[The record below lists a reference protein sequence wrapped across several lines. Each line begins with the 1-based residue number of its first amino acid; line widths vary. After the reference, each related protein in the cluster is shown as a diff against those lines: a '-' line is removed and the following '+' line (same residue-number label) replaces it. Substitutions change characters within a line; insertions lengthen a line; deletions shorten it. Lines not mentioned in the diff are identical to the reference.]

1 LTAAFTRPGCP
12 RNITFGLSDGGVVSN
27 FEPVKL
33 RFDTV
38 YRAGLFVL
46 LGVLFWSL
54 WASAQPATNDVTAP
68 VTNSPAAP
76 AAARPG
82 VLAQKLEALKQDFEE
97 RDGVFHLDEVSVLRE
112 HALFGQPLWKYLS
125 SLIYILL
132 AFYVSKI
139 LDYIVNAWLKHWT
152 SKTATKVD
160 DLLLEV
166 LHGPVKVIAFVIFLH
181 IGLTVF
187 RWPDPV
193 EFYLAKGFILVVAFS
208 LTYASLKMVDLLMG
222 LWRERTAAGA
232 DRSFDEQLFPV
243 VRKSIKIFLVIVA
256 VLVTWQNLSEKPITA
271 ILASLSIGGLAL
283 GLAAQDTL
291 SNLFGAVAV
300 YIDKPF
306 RIGDRIQL
314 DAVDG
319 TVESIGLR
327 STRVRNL
334 DGHHVTIPNK
344 TVGNATITN
353 VTRRTQIKTE
363 MNLGLTYDTPA
374 EKVRRALQIL
384 DETYR
389 AHPMTA
395 DLVVS
400 FNKFTDSAL
409 NLVVVHWWNSTDHRA
424 YLAGMQEMNL
434 KLKER
439 FDAEGIHFAFP
450 TRTLFVKQDSE
461 WRVTPK

>member
-1 LTAAFTRPGCP
+1 
-12 RNITFGLSDGGVVSN
+12 
-27 FEPVKL
+27 VK
-33 RFDTV
+33 RKFDIF
-38 YRAGLFVL
+38 YRGGLFAL
-46 LGVLFWSL
+46 LAILGWTL
-54 WASAQPATNDVTAP
+54 WAEAQPATNDARPATNVTAA
-68 VTNSPAAP
+68 TTSAP
-76 AAARPG
+76 GRLARD
-82 VLAQKLEALKQDFEE
+82 LEALRRDLEE
-97 RDGVFHLDEVSVLRE
+97 RDPVFRLDRVSALRE
-112 HALFGQPLWKYLS
+112 HTLLGQPLWKYLS

-139 LDYIVNAWLKHWT
+139 LDFIVNAWLKHW
-152 SKTATKVD
+152 ATRTETRLD

-166 LHGPVKVIAFVIFLH
+166 LHGPVKVVAFVIFLH

-187 RWPDPV
+187 RWPAMT
-193 EFYLAKGFILVVAFS
+193 EAWLAKGFVLVVAFS
-208 LTYASLKMVDLLMG
+208 LTYAALKLVDLLMG
-222 LWRERTAAGA
+222 LWRERTAAGT

-243 VRKSIKIFLVIVA
+243 VRKSIKIFLVVVA

-291 SNLFGAVAV
+291 ANLFGAVAV

-327 STRVRNL
+327 STRLRNL

-353 VTRRTQIKTE
+353 ITRRTRIKTE
-363 MNLGLTYDTPA
+363 MNLGLTYDTPP
-374 EKVRRALQIL
+374 EKIRRALEIL
-384 DETYR
+384 EEVYR

-395 DLVVS
+395 DLMVS
-400 FNKFTDSAL
+400 FNKFADSAL
-409 NLVVVHWWNSTDHRA
+409 NLLIVHWWNSTDPRT
-424 YLAGMQEMNL
+424 YLAGMQELNL
-434 KLKER
+434 KIKER
-439 FDAEGIHFAFP
+439 FDAEGIAFAFP
-450 TRTLFVKQDSE
+450 TRTLLVKQDSE

>member
-1 LTAAFTRPGCP
+1 M
-12 RNITFGLSDGGVVSN
+12 
-27 FEPVKL
+27 KL

-46 LGVLFWSL
+46 LAMLLWSL
-54 WASAQPATNDVTAP
+54 WASAQPTTNDVALTA
-68 VTNSPAAP
+68 TNGSIVPAAG
-76 AAARPG
+76 RPG
-82 VLAQKLEALKQDFEE
+82 ALVQKLEALKQDLEE
-97 RDGVFHLDEVSVLRE
+97 RDPAFHLDQVRVLQE

-132 AFYVSKI
+132 AFYISKI

-152 SKTATKVD
+152 SRTATKVD

-187 RWPDPV
+187 RWPETV

-208 LTYASLKMVDLLMG
+208 LTYAALKLVDLLMG
-222 LWRERTAAGA
+222 LWRERRAAGV
-232 DRSFDEQLFPV
+232 DQSFDEQLFPV
-243 VRKSIKIFLVIVA
+243 VRKSIKIFLVVVA
-256 VLVTWQNLSEKPITA
+256 VLVAWQNLSEKPITA

-314 DAVDG
+314 DSVDG

-363 MNLGLTYDTPA
+363 MNLSLAYDTPV
-374 EKVRRALQIL
+374 EKVKQALQIL
-384 DETYR
+384 EEVYR

-395 DLVVS
+395 DLLVS

-409 NLVVVHWWNSTDHRA
+409 NVAIVHWWNSTEGPA
-424 YLAGMQEMNL
+424 YLAGMQELNL
-434 KLKER
+434 KIKER
-439 FDAEGIHFAFP
+439 FDAAGIRFAS
-450 TRTLFVKQDSE
+450 RREHCS
-461 WRVTPK
+461 